1 MVVVVVVVVA
11 VVDDDDDDGVV
22 VVQVLS
28 TSHLA
33 LKGRYTLG
41 CRPFPTNI

>member
-1 MVVVVVVVVA
+1 MMMLLLCVVVVA
-11 VVDDDDDDGVV
+11 VDDDDDVVV